1 MAATL
6 ALIALP
12 RVAALPLASPA
23 GRTLRTTLAG
33 ALIPLIPTALLT
45 TRLMILRLAR
55 AALGMVGLP
64 RTLLGIGARVVVRG
78 IGGRLV

>member
-33 ALIPLIPTALLT
+33 ALIPTALLT